1 MKTHFSISINN
12 PCTER
17 FSQFKQTSTGGF
29 CNSCQKEVIDFR
41 RMSDEQILNYLE
53 LKQGNTCGHFK
64 SSQINR
70 AMKTSNTPK
79 FLKVAAIA
87 IFSLFSLNSIQA
99 QDKSNTKTEQVQRDL
114 LSGVIQDESG
124 PLAGASIVLKGTKI
138 GVTADFEGKFQ
149 FPKALKKG
157 DILVVSY
164 IGYEPQN
171 IEITEHQKFLKVQLT
186 GDDIDLLG
194 AVQTNKIYNSKG
206 K

>member
-1 MKTHFSISINN
+1 MKTHFSISINS
-12 PCTER
+12 PCSER
-17 FSQFKQTSTGGF
+17 FNQFEKTVHGGF
-29 CNSCQKEVIDFR
+29 CNSCQKEIIDFR
-41 RMSDEQILNYLE
+41 HMSDEQILDYLE

-70 AMKTSNTPK
+70 AMKTSNSSK

-87 IFSLFSLNSIQA
+87 IFALFSLNSIQA
-99 QDKSNTKTEQVQRDL
+99 QDQNNTKTEQVRSDL
-114 LSGVIQDESG
+114 LTGVIQDESG

-138 GVTADFEGKFQ
+138 GVTADFEGKFK

-164 IGYEPQN
+164 IGYEHQN
-171 IEITEHQKFLKVQLT
+171 IEITDHQKFLKVQLT

-194 AVQTNKIYNSKG
+194 EVQTNKIYSSKG
-206 K
+206 R